1 MAFGGAHF
9 GAGVG
14 SIHLDEV
21 DCHGNENNLNNCSHD
36 TLVSCLSGHS
46 KDAGVRCQGRF
57 AYTQFIDLHIAICKL
72 CACMC
77 YSL

>member
-14 SIHLDEV
+14 PVHLDEV
-21 DCHGNENNLNNCSHD
+21 DCHGNESNLNNCSHD

-46 KDAGVRCQGRF
+46 KDAGVRCQGRI
-57 AYTQFIDLHIAICKL
+57 AYTYIAIMVL
-72 CACMC
+72 TFVHVHVLLPM
-77 YSL
+77 L

>member
-14 SIHLDEV
+14 PVHLDEV
-21 DCHGNENNLNNCSHD
+21 GCHGNESNLNNCSHD

-46 KDAGVRCQGRF
+46 KDAGVRCQGILV
-57 AYTQFIDLHIAICKL
+57 YK
-72 CACMC
+72 
-77 YSL
+77 